1 MEQSR
6 PEDSPSHI
14 SRSESL
20 PFSDK
25 VERRLKQFTVA
36 AAVTVTTVGAL
47 VLAGWAFEVGALKSV
62 LPGLVSMKANT
73 ALGLVL
79 AGVGLWLRTN
89 EYDDEYA
96 PQQQQ
101 RQRQVGLVCAGLV
114 TLLGLLTFSQYVFG
128 MDFGIDQWLFSDAP
142 TSVMTS
148 QPGRM
153 GINTALVFMLLGGA
167 LLLLDAHTRT
177 GARGG
182 QAATL
187 GGLLVAL
194 TALVGYGYGVA
205 YLTQFYSATQMAM
218 HTALS
223 FALLALGLLAAR
235 PRRTLMALLISRGP
249 GGAFARRIWPQA
261 ILLLVA
267 LGWLRL
273 AGQRAG
279 LYEYAFG
286 TGLHVVAGII
296 LFSLLIWRAAHQI
309 ERLNTARLDAEDDER
324 KAESALW
331 RSEHNLADF
340 FENASVGLH
349 WVGPDGTILR
359 ANQTELNLLGY
370 GHEEYV
376 GRNIAK
382 FHADPPVIADILV
395 RLTRG
400 ETLQEYP
407 ARLRCKDGS
416 IRDVLINSNVLFED
430 GKFLHTRCFT
440 RDITERKQA
449 EEQLRWSEEKFR
461 SLVEATAQITW
472 TNSPEG
478 EMRGVQEQWSAFTGQ
493 RFEEYQGYG
502 WAEALHPDDRAH
514 TIERWQ
520 QSVAS
525 RILFEAEHRLRRH
538 DGEYCHCLVRAVPV
552 LNADGGI
559 REWVGIHTDISEEK
573 RLLAAERK
581 VRELAEAANRL
592 KDEFLAT
599 VSHELRTPLN
609 HMLGW
614 VVMLRA
620 GNLAPEKAAEALATI
635 ERNVRA
641 QNRLVEDLL
650 DVSRIVTGK
659 MQLHVQSVAMAEV
672 IEAAVASTQPTAEAR
687 GIRLQVVLDSRAST
701 VSGDP
706 DRLQQIV
713 WNLTSNAIKF
723 TPKGGRVQ
731 VRLERVN
738 SHVAISVSDT
748 GEGLAPEFLPHVF
761 DRFSQADG
769 SIKRKQGGL
778 GLGLAIVR
786 HLVELHGGEV
796 SVASEGLGQGT
807 TFTVTLPLRIADYGR
822 RKEEATTAY
831 AQQVQAARAPAQPAL
846 LKDVRVLVVDDEADS
861 RMLVAAL
868 LTGSEAEVR
877 TAGSM
882 NEALAILDDPLND
895 WRADALISDIGM
907 PGGDGYEFIRAIRQ
921 REAANGNDQRR
932 LPAVAL
938 TAYARSEDRLRA
950 IAAGFQMHVAK
961 PVEPEEL
968 ITVIASLTGRL

>member
-1 MEQSR
+1 M
-6 PEDSPSHI
+6 
-14 SRSESL
+14 

-25 VERRLKQFTVA
+25 VERQLKQFTVA
-36 AAVTVTTVGAL
+36 AAVTVTAVGAL

-62 LPGLVSMKANT
+62 LPGFASMKANT

-79 AGVGLWLRTN
+79 AGVALWLRA
-89 EYDDEYA
+89 DEYA
-96 PQQQQ
+96 SQ
-101 RQRQVGLVCAGLV
+101 RRRQAGLVCAGLV

-128 MDFGIDQWLFSDAP
+128 IDFGLDQLLFRDVPEA
-142 TSVMTS
+142 VMTS
-148 QPGRM
+148 HPGRM
-153 GINTALVFMLLGGA
+153 GINTALVFVLLGGA
-167 LLLLDAHTRT
+167 LLLLDARTRG

-182 QAATL
+182 QVATIS
-187 GGLLVAL
+187 GLLVAL
-194 TALVGYGYGVA
+194 TALVGYGYGVV
-205 YLTQFYSATQMAM
+205 YLTQFSSATQMAL
-218 HTALS
+218 HAALS

-235 PRRTLMALLISRGP
+235 PRRTLMALLTSRGP
-249 GGAFARRIWPQA
+249 GGALARRIWPQA

-286 TGLHVVAGII
+286 TGLHVIAGII
-296 LFSLLIWRAAHQI
+296 LFSLLIWRAAHQV
-309 ERLNTARLDAEDDER
+309 ERLNAERLEAEDAER

-370 GHEEYV
+370 SQEEYV
-376 GRNIAK
+376 GRNIAE

-407 ARLRCKDGS
+407 ARLRGKDGS
-416 IRDVLINSNVLFED
+416 IRDVLINSNVLFEN

-440 RDITERKQA
+440 RDITERKHA

-461 SLVEATAQITW
+461 SLVAATAQITW
-472 TNSPEG
+472 TNSAEG

-502 WAEALHPDDRAH
+502 WAEALHPDDRAY

-520 QSVAS
+520 QAVAS
-525 RILFEAEHRLRRH
+525 RSLFEVEHRVRRH

-552 LNADGGI
+552 LNADGSI

-581 VRELAEAANRL
+581 ARELAEAANRL

-599 VSHELRTPLN
+599 ISHELRTPLN

-620 GNLAPEKAAEALATI
+620 GSLTPEKAAEALATI

-659 MQLHVQSVAMAEV
+659 MQMHVQSVAMAQV
-672 IEAAVASTQPTAEAR
+672 IEAAVASARPAAEAR
-687 GIRLQVVLDSRAST
+687 GIRLQVVLDSQVST
-701 VSGDP
+701 VSGDA

-713 WNLTSNAIKF
+713 WNLISNAIKF

-731 VRLERVN
+731 VRLERIKSYVT
-738 SHVAISVSDT
+738 ITVSDT
-748 GEGLAPEFLPHVF
+748 GEGLAPEFLPYVF
-761 DRFSQADG
+761 DRFSQADP

-796 SVASEGLGQGT
+796 SVTSEGLGQGT
-807 TFTVTLPLRIADYGR
+807 TFNVSLPLRIADHGR
-822 RKEEATTAY
+822 RPEEATNEATATH
-831 AQQVQAARAPAQPAL
+831 AQQAQSARRLAQSTL
-846 LKDVRVLVVDDEADS
+846 LKGVRVLVVDDEADS

-868 LTGSEAEVR
+868 LTASQADVR
-877 TAGSM
+877 TAGSLV
-882 NEALAILDDPLND
+882 EALATLDDRLDD
-895 WRADALISDIGM
+895 WRADALVSDIGM
-907 PGGDGYEFIRAIRQ
+907 PGGDGYELIRAVRQ
-921 REAANGNDQRR
+921 REAATGYDQRR

-968 ITVIASLTGRL
+968 ITVVASLTRRL

>member
-6 PEDSPSHI
+6 PEGAPSHI

-20 PFSDK
+20 PFSDT
-25 VERRLKQFTVA
+25 VEPQLKHFTVA

-62 LPGLVSMKANT
+62 LPGLSSMKANT

-79 AGVGLWLRTN
+79 AGVALWLWA
-89 EYDDEYA
+89 DEYA
-96 PQQQQ
+96 PP
-101 RQRQVGLVCAGLV
+101 RQRRAGLVCAGLV
-114 TLLGLLTFSQYVFG
+114 TLIGLLTLSQYVFG
-128 MDFGIDQWLFSDAP
+128 IDFGIDQWLFRDVSATVT
-142 TSVMTS
+142 TSH
-148 QPGRM
+148 PGRM
-153 GINTALVFMLLGGA
+153 GINTALVFVLLGGA
-167 LLLLDAHTRT
+167 LMLLDART
-177 GARGG
+177 QGGAWGG

-194 TALVGYGYGVA
+194 AALVGYGYGVA
-205 YLTQFYSATQMAM
+205 YLTRFSSATQMAL

-223 FALLALGLLAAR
+223 FVALALGLLAAR
-235 PRRTLMALLISRGP
+235 PRRPLMALLTSRGP
-249 GGAFARRIWPQA
+249 GGALARRIWPQA
-261 ILLLVA
+261 ILLLLV

-286 TGLHVVAGII
+286 TGLHVIAGII
-296 LFSLLIWRAAHQI
+296 LFSLLIWRAAHQV
-309 ERLNTARLDAEDDER
+309 ERLNAKRLEAEDAER

-359 ANQTELNLLGY
+359 ANQTELKLLGY
-370 GHEEYV
+370 RHEEYV
-376 GRNIAK
+376 GHNIAK
-382 FHADPPVIADILV
+382 FHADPPVIADILT

-407 ARLRCKDGS
+407 ARLCCKDGS
-416 IRDVLINSNVLFED
+416 IRDVLINSNVLFEN
-430 GKFLHTRCFT
+430 GEFLHTRCFT
-440 RDITERKQA
+440 RDITEHKQA

-461 SLVEATAQITW
+461 SLVAATAQITW
-472 TNSPEG
+472 TNSAEG
-478 EMRGVQEQWSAFTGQ
+478 KMLGGQEQWSAFTGQ

-502 WAEALHPDDRAH
+502 WAEALHPDDRAS

-520 QSVAS
+520 QSVAIRS
-525 RILFEAEHRLRRH
+525 LFEVEHRVRRH

-552 LNADGGI
+552 LNANGEI

-581 VRELAEAANRL
+581 ARELAEAANRL

-620 GNLAPEKAAEALATI
+620 GSLPPDKAAEALATI

-659 MQLHVQSVAMAEV
+659 MQLHVQSVAMAQV
-672 IEAAVASTQPTAEAR
+672 IEAAIASARPAAEAR
-687 GIRLQVVLDSRAST
+687 GIRLQVVLDSQVST
-701 VSGDP
+701 VSGDA

-713 WNLTSNAIKF
+713 WNLISNAIKF

-731 VRLERVN
+731 VRLERLD
-738 SHVAISVSDT
+738 SHVAITVSDT
-748 GEGLAPEFLPHVF
+748 GDGLAPEFLPYVF
-761 DRFSQADG
+761 DRFSQADP

-796 SVASEGLGQGT
+796 SVASEGLGEGT
-807 TFTVTLPLRIADYGR
+807 TFTVTLPLRIADHGW
-822 RKEEATTAY
+822 KAAEAATAAY
-831 AQQVQAARAPAQPAL
+831 AQQVQSARHPAQPAL
-846 LKDVRVLVVDDEADS
+846 LKGVRVLVVDDEADS
-861 RMLVAAL
+861 RMLVAVL
-868 LTGSEAEVR
+868 LTGSQAEVR
-877 TAGSM
+877 TAGSLA
-882 NEALAILDDPLND
+882 EALTILDD
-895 WRADALISDIGM
+895 WRPDALISDIGM
-907 PGGDGYEFIRAIRQ
+907 PGGDGYELIRAVRQ
-921 REAANGNDQRR
+921 RELATGHR